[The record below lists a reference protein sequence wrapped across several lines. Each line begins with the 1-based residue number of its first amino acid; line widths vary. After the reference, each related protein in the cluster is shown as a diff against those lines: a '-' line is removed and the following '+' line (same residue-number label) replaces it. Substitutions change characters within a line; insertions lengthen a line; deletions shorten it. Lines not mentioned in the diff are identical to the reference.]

1 MTLMKAKVDIN
12 LTKKIAVKAGSVIA
26 ITDATSHGLR
36 LAIEN
41 PINRD
46 TNLPFVHRDNL
57 YIVEYSEMANIIG
70 DLEDVNIDL

>member
-12 LTKKIAVKAGSVIA
+12 LTSKIAIKAGSIITV
-26 ITDATSHGLR
+26 TDATVLGLR

-46 TNLPFVHRDNL
+46 TDLPFVHRDNL